1 MTNTNIRKRNGYNF
15 TKVEAWAWIGDK
27 SYIDHKSP
35 SLSHMIFDTKK
46 EAKRAGWKNPQR
58 VKVLLMEPHYD

>member
-1 MTNTNIRKRNGYNF
+1 MNTNTRKRNGYDF
-15 TKVEAWAWIGDK
+15 AKAEAWAWIGDK
-27 SYIDHKSP
+27 SYIDNKSP

-46 EAKRAGWKNPQR
+46 EATLVGWKRPQR